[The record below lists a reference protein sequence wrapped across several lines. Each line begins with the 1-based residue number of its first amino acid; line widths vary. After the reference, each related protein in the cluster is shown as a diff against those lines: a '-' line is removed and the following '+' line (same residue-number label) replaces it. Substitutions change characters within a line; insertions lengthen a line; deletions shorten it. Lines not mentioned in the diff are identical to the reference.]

1 MARRG
6 AQLREHILRT
16 AKTLF
21 LESGFERTSMDAVAA
36 RAETSK
42 RSLYA
47 HFPSKDALFAG
58 IVELSREL
66 YLEQIGVPDG
76 DLADPVEAAARYCG
90 RLLQV
95 LLWTT
100 SVQSLR
106 MGIAEAERVPGLA
119 AGYYESVFE
128 MPTARLG
135 EFLERRTVLAPAT
148 ATATARALIAQT
160 THPDLLGCLL
170 GVRPAL
176 PRRPDPATLEDDV
189 DLDRIRA
196 VAASLLPRGS

>member
-16 AKTLF
+16 AKAQF

-66 YLEQIGVPDG
+66 YLEQIGVPDE
-76 DLADPVEAAARYCG
+76 DVADPVDAVVRYCG

-106 MGIAEAERVPGLA
+106 MGIAEAERVPELA
-119 AGYYESVFE
+119 AGYYESVVE
-128 MPTARLG
+128 IPTARLAAY
-135 EFLERRTVLAPAT
+135 LEQRTGLAPEA
-148 ATATARALIAQT
+148 ADATARALVART
-160 THPDLLGCLL
+160 VYPEVMSCLL
-170 GVRPAL
+170 GVRPPL
-176 PRRPDPATLEDDV
+176 PRRPDPVTLADDV
-189 DLDRIRA
+189 DLDRIRSCA
-196 VAASLLPRGS
+196 VSLVPAGT